1 MMLNFGHCQGCLTV
15 ETHLPAFTL
24 PSHLILPV
32 CLQVDYVPIQVL
44 SGDQE
49 LEVLAEA
56 SGFVAEGTEQSKEIS
71 LN

>member
-1 MMLNFGHCQGCLTV
+1 MILNFGHCQGCLTV

-24 PSHLILPV
+24 PSHLILLI
-32 CLQVDYVPIQVL
+32 CLHVDYVSIQVL

-56 SGFVAEGTEQSKEIS
+56 SGFVTEGTEQSKEIS
-71 LN
+71 QN